1 MKARLSLEELQQ
13 LAEITNGVWSIEEDA
28 QCLNIDGVL
37 YVHDILEMAD
47 YIRGITQHQKQ

>member
-1 MKARLSLEELQQ
+1 MNARLSLEELQQ
-13 LAEITNGVWSIEEDA
+13 LAEITNGVWSIEEEA

-47 YIRGITQHQKQ
+47 YIRGITQQ